1 MERSESLGQVGGLTP
16 VDRFGIWLSH
26 RQVRRWVPS
35 FAGKVIGDFG
45 CGYRATFAQTV
56 IGDAAQIYL
65 ADVAIDPALRCYP
78 HVVAHEGDL
87 FDATCEIDDDELD
100 VALCLNVL
108 EHLDDAAGML
118 AAIHRVLKPGGRA
131 LINVPSWLGKRA
143 LEFSAFRLGLGHAQA
158 QEMDDHRTYYDVRD
172 LWPML
177 VAAGFKP
184 SAIKCFSHKF
194 GLNTFAVCD
203 KGGE

>member
-1 MERSESLGQVGGLTP
+1 MIARSESLGQVGGLTP
-16 VDRFGIWLSH
+16 VDRLGIWLSH

-35 FAGKVIGDFG
+35 FKGKTIGDFG
-45 CGYRATFAQTV
+45 CGYHATFAQTV
-56 IGDAAQIYL
+56 IGDAERVHL
-65 ADVAIDPALRCYP
+65 FDVAIDPAMSCYP
-78 HVVAHEGDL
+78 HVSTWPGML
-87 FDATCEIDDDELD
+87 PATLCYAPSNELD
-100 VALCLNVL
+100 VALCLNAL

-118 AAIHRVLKPGGRA
+118 AEIHRVLKPGGRA

-158 QEMDDHRTYYDVRD
+158 QEMDDHRAYYDVRD

-184 SAIKCFSHKF
+184 SAIRCFSHKF

-203 KGGE
+203 K